1 MTNGSQPPL
10 APELA
15 SAFERAL
22 NREIAASTAASDLLA
37 ELDGESFAI
46 DVRGIGVRLVLRA
59 TRERVAVEVARAADP
74 HVAGQV
80 SRAADVRTQR
90 LAPETRKTPSLGL
103 ASHIPVLGRS
113 RERGVESA
121 RPPTERVG
129 GVGPAPAER
138 GGEPTA
144 LTGARV
150 PSATLSASVFDLLR
164 LARASDLAT
173 LRGTD
178 AEITGSPEV
187 AERFAKLLK
196 LARPDLE
203 EHAAR
208 WIGDVPAHAL
218 GEAARGAAA
227 WLGRAAKAL
236 RADASE
242 FLQEES
248 RALPAALEA
257 QAFYTDVERL
267 RDDVERAAARLA
279 RIERR

>member
-1 MTNGSQPPL
+1 MTNGSHPPL
-10 APELA
+10 ARELA
-15 SAFERAL
+15 ALLERAL
-22 NREIAASTAASDLLA
+22 NREIAESTAASDLLA

-46 DVRGIGVRLVLRA
+46 DVRGLGVRCVLRA
-59 TRERVAVEVARAADP
+59 AGERVAVEPALAAP
-74 HVAGQV
+74 TRGAGAGN
-80 SRAADVRTQR
+80 AA
-90 LAPETRKTPSLGL
+90 G
-103 ASHIPVLGRS
+103 
-113 RERGVESA
+113 
-121 RPPTERVG
+121 
-129 GVGPAPAER
+129 APAS
-138 GGEPTA
+138 
-144 LTGARV
+144 GAS
-150 PSATLSASVFDLLR
+150 PSGASATLSASPFDLLR

-173 LRGTD
+173 LRGTG

-218 GEAARGAAA
+218 GEAVRDAGA
-227 WLGRAAKAL
+227 WLKRAALAL
-236 RADASE
+236 RADTSE

-257 QAFYTDVERL
+257 QAFYADVEKL

>member
-1 MTNGSQPPL
+1 MTNGPQPAL
-10 APELA
+10 ARSLA
-15 SAFERAL
+15 SLLERAL
-22 NREIAASTAASDLLA
+22 NREIDASTAAADLLA

-46 DVRGIGVRLVLRA
+46 DIRGLGLRCILRA
-59 TRERVAVEVARAADP
+59 TGGRIAVEQWWQAAAP
-74 HVAGQV
+74 GRTSFPRPSAGMDAGSEPPGTD
-80 SRAADVRTQR
+80 SRR
-90 LAPETRKTPSLGL
+90 
-103 ASHIPVLGRS
+103 
-113 RERGVESA
+113 VEGTTCEPA
-121 RPPTERVG
+121 RPPAAT
-129 GVGPAPAER
+129 
-138 GGEPTA
+138 
-144 LTGARV
+144 
-150 PSATLSASVFDLLR
+150 ATLTASPFDLLR

-173 LRGTD
+173 LRGTG

-187 AERFAKLLK
+187 AERFAKLLR

-218 GEAARGAAA
+218 GEAARGVSA
-227 WLGRAAKAL
+227 WLARAAHTL
-236 RADASE
+236 RADAAE

-257 QAFYTDVERL
+257 QAFYADVERL